1 MAPVSPLCS
10 RDARSQKTLVGR
22 AQWRTHPGHAE
33 NQQYN
38 EQAWKNYLW
47 SLAAGFSDVICG
59 LLQGCIPG
67 VSKLF
72 LNSLLG

>member
-1 MAPVSPLCS
+1 MQHFLPKMLHLALE
-10 RDARSQKTLVGR
+10 R
-22 AQWRTHPGHAE
+22 A
-33 NQQYN
+33 QYN